1 MKLGRFLWRYFRRY
15 LPLAALAASMVVVY
29 AFTTVLLLAIFQP
42 ILSEVL
48 GADAKDLKG
57 TGFSTLL
64 AAGEE
69 PAQDRAGQAA
79 SQAAGQPAPAPSAFE
94 RLKKSI
100 DLQRA
105 FARGYAATKAS
116 LGIDE
121 SNVVYFLPALFVFIF
136 LLRSLADFLNNYLF
150 QVVGLGATTDLRAD
164 LYDRLLRQ
172 SSRFYAEHPSG
183 ELVSRVSNDISVMQN
198 AVTNRLLD
206 LFQQSLTLLGMVW
219 FLLSIHFKLGLA
231 CLLILPAIGYPFARF
246 GKGMRRTSSRSQE
259 RLADLASLVA
269 EAVRGHRVVKAFGM
283 ERFELERFNQAARK
297 HLKVKLKAQL
307 YAHGASPV
315 IETVA
320 AIFAAAFLIY
330 AGKEIRAGHL
340 SPSQMVQ
347 FLVNLLMLY
356 DPIRKINKVNLV
368 LQEALAAGSRVKAVM
383 DLPNEIEDAPGARE
397 LPEDWREIAFEEVSF
412 RYSGAEGETP
422 SDEAVLRGLD
432 LRIPRGQVVAVV
444 GPSGAGKSTL
454 VNLLPRFFDPTAGR
468 VAIDGMDLRDLKLAS
483 LRGQIAIVTQD
494 TILFDDS
501 VRANIAYGR
510 GDLPHEA
517 VTAAAR
523 AAYAEDFILQMP
535 QGYDTEIGES
545 GFKLSGGQ
553 RQRLAIARALLK
565 NPPILILDEAT
576 SHLDSEAEAL
586 VQGALQNL
594 MAGRTAL
601 VIAHRLS
608 TVQRAD
614 RILVLEGGR
623 IVQDGRHETLLQE
636 AGGTYRRLYDLQ
648 FQDGPAREEG
658 SGVSDAPASQ
668 PSLEEGHSSCGA

>member
-1 MKLGRFLWRYFRRY
+1 MKLSPFLWRYFRRY
-15 LPLAALAASMVVVY
+15 WPLAILAVLMVVIY
-29 AFTTVLLLAIFQP
+29 ALTTILLLAIFQP

-57 TGFSTLL
+57 TAFSTLVQP
-64 AAGEE
+64 AAEK
-69 PAQDRAGQAA
+69 PAEASAA
-79 SQAAGQPAPAPSAFE
+79 SPEKTPSAFE
-94 RLKKSI
+94 RLKKAA
-100 DLQRA
+100 DLQGA
-105 FARGYAATKAS
+105 FDRGYRWTKAS

-121 SNVVYFLPALFVFIF
+121 SNVVYFLPVLFVAIF
-136 LLRSLADFLNNYLF
+136 LLRSLSDFLNNYLF
-150 QVVGLGATTDLRAD
+150 QVIGLGATTDLRAD
-164 LYDRLLRQ
+164 LYDRLLHQ
-172 SSRFYAEHPSG
+172 SSRFYSEHPSG
-183 ELVSRVSNDISVMQN
+183 ELVSRVSNDISVMQS

-206 LFQQSLTLLGMVW
+206 LFQQSLTLVGMIW
-219 FLLSIHFKLGLA
+219 FLLSIHFKLGLV
-231 CLLILPAIGYPFARF
+231 CLLILPALGYPFARF
-246 GKGMRRTSSRSQE
+246 GKGMRRSSSRSQE
-259 RLADLASLVA
+259 RLGDLANLVA
-269 EAVRGHRVVKAFGM
+269 EAVRGQRVVKAFGM
-283 ERFELERFNQAARK
+283 ERFELERFNQAARR

-307 YAHGASPV
+307 YAHGSSPV

-320 AIFAAAFLIY
+320 AVFAAAFLIY

-356 DPIRKINKVNLV
+356 DPIRKINKVNLI
-368 LQEALAAGSRVKAVM
+368 LQEALAAGARVKGIM
-383 DLPNEIEDAPGARE
+383 ELPNEIEDRPGALE
-397 LPEDWREIAFEEVSF
+397 LPADWREIAFDQVSF
-412 RYSGAEGETP
+412 GYDGATGEG
-422 SDEAVLRGLD
+422 EAVLRGVD
-432 LRIPRGQVVAVV
+432 LRIPRGQIVALV

-468 VAIDGMDLRDLKLAS
+468 VAIDGVDLRELSLGS

-494 TILFDDS
+494 TILFDDT

-510 GDLPHEA
+510 ADLPQEA
-517 VTAAAR
+517 VAAAAR
-523 AAYAEDFILQMP
+523 AAYADDFISQLP

-594 MAGRTAL
+594 MTGRTAL

-614 RILVLEGGR
+614 RILVLESGR
-623 IVQDGRHETLLQE
+623 IVQDGKHETLLQE
-636 AGGTYRRLYDLQ
+636 AGGIYRRLYDLQ
-648 FQDGPAREEG
+648 FQDGPARGEG
-658 SGVSDAPASQ
+658 TDEVDAQASQ